1 MKTRHCFKVGNSTTR
16 QTFKSIIFLS
26 LFLYVFTQGGVC
38 LPGQSS
44 PPKAHPL
51 KVFVLPYLSF
61 GPLMIAEEEG
71 FFLEQ
76 GLKVEFVRMSRSAQA
91 IPALAQGKLDVL
103 AGTTSFSLFNA
114 MARGARIKIVADKGY
129 IAQGGCVETA
139 IMARKDWVK
148 NAQSPSADLLRGRPI
163 ALNPVSV
170 PGFLIE
176 KFLGTLG
183 LTLDDVRVVDLPE
196 AAKIEAFAAGN
207 IDFAYANEPWV
218 TRFSQSGDAVPWVP
232 LSQVAPNFQQ
242 AFLSYGPNLMDR
254 DPEVGVRF
262 MIAYRK
268 AVLKYNEGKTER
280 NLHILEKLTGME
292 RDMLRQSC
300 WPLFRPEG
308 HINEESLIEFQQ
320 WGKKKG
326 FLDTI
331 VPEAEF
337 WDPSFVDDA
346 NKTLRGLPK

>member
-1 MKTRHCFKVGNSTTR
+1 MKTKHRFKVKNSTTC
-16 QTFKSIIFLS
+16 QPFKSIIFLS
-26 LFLYVFTQGGVC
+26 LFLYIFAQGGVC
-38 LPGQSS
+38 LSGQSS
-44 PPKAHPL
+44 PPKEHPL

-129 IAQGGCVETA
+129 IAPGGCVEMA
-139 IMARKDWVK
+139 IMARRHWVK
-148 NAQSPSADLLRGRPI
+148 NAESPSAELLRGRPM

-170 PGFLIE
+170 PGFLVE

-196 AAKIEAFAAGN
+196 AAKIEAFASGN
-207 IDFAYANEPWV
+207 IDFASANEPWI
-218 TRFSQSGDAVPWVP
+218 TRFRQAGHAALWVS
-232 LSQVAPNFQQ
+232 LSEVAPDFQM
-242 AFLSYGPNLMDR
+242 AFVSYGPNLLDR
-254 DPEVGVRF
+254 NPEVGLRF

-268 AVLKYNEGKTER
+268 AVLRYNEGKTDR
-280 NLHILEKLTGME
+280 NLHILAKLTGME
-292 RDMLRQSC
+292 ADLLRQAC
-300 WPLFRPEG
+300 WSLFRSDG
-308 HINEESLIEFQQ
+308 HITKESLIEFQQ

-326 FLDTI
+326 FLDTM

-337 WDPSFVDDA
+337 WDPTFVDKA
-346 NKTLRGLPK
+346 NKTLRGLAK